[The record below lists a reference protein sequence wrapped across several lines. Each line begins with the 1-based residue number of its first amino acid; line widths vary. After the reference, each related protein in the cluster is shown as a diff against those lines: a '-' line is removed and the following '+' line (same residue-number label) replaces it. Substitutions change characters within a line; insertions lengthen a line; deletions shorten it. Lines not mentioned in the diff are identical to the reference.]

1 MLSPKMSCSVVQSFE
16 ASVFASVTEVTPFH
30 WAGEWEEPRLS
41 VYCVIVSVEI
51 PALCEASSTTCEV
64 TLKLWVVCF
73 GVASSFVTH
82 VAALVI

>member
-1 MLSPKMSCSVVQSFE
+1 
-16 ASVFASVTEVTPFH
+16 
-30 WAGEWEEPRLS
+30 LS